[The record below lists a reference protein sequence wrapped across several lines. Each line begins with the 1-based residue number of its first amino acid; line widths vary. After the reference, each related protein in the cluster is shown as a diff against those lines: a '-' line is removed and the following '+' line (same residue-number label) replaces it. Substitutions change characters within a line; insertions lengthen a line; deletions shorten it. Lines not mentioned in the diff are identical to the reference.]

1 MNADAETRP
10 SQEPQPEFFSLQV
23 RLARRFYLD
32 LAPSGRK
39 PLVVVC
45 GGCEHCTADYAVRR
59 ASFPYFSIEF
69 VASGKGLLDLAGQR
83 VELLPGMVFSYG
95 PGIPHE
101 ITSDRTDPPVKY
113 FIDFAG
119 TQAAPLLRKY
129 AFAPGTITRVPPGEI
144 QTIFDDLIQNGLKA
158 TPLTPLLCQ
167 TLLKYLVLKIGELM
181 MPLETSQARA
191 FATFQR
197 CRGYIQSR
205 YASLSTLGQIARECH
220 VDPAYLCRLFRRFDH
235 QTPYQLLLRL
245 KMNFAA
251 QRLQDPGSLV
261 KQVAVELGFSDPFH
275 FSRAFKNVFGLSPEA
290 FRRLR
295 GKPAITTR
303 TRYGANGPRD
313 RRR

>member
-1 MNADAETRP
+1 MKADEKTRP
-10 SQEPQPEFFSLQV
+10 PSRSQPEFFSLQV
-23 RLARRFYLD
+23 RLARRFYLE

-59 ASFPYFSIEF
+59 ATFPYFSIEF
-69 VASGKGLLDLAGQR
+69 VARGKGSLDLAGQR
-83 VELLPGMVFSYG
+83 VGLLPGMAFSYG

-113 FIDFAG
+113 FVDFAG
-119 TQAAPLLRKY
+119 AQAAPLLRQY
-129 AFAPGTITRVPPGEI
+129 GLAPGTITRVFSPGEI

-158 TPLTPLLCQ
+158 TPLTPLLCE
-167 TLLKYLVLKIGELM
+167 TLLKYLVLKIRELM
-181 MPLETSQARA
+181 MPLEATQTRA
-191 FATFQR
+191 FASFQR
-197 CRGYIQSR
+197 CRRHIQSH
-205 YASLSTLGQIARECH
+205 YQCLLSLGQIARECH

-251 QRLQDPGSLV
+251 LRLQDPGVFV
-261 KQVAVELGFSDPFH
+261 KQVAAELGFDDPFH

-295 GKPAITTR
+295 
-303 TRYGANGPRD
+303 
-313 RRR
+313 